1 MTRNWYAVYTQ
12 PQKEKKVALAL
23 LKKGIENFC
32 PIIKTNNAKLNIK
45 KDYYQPL
52 FNCYVFVF
60 VQDNEVELLKKVPG
74 ILNVIYWKSKPA
86 IINEMEIDI
95 LKQLTANYSC
105 IKLEKT
111 IVDMNG
117 SVRLIGEPAVAYKE
131 NSVSLKYQS
140 LKINLPTLG
149 YNMIAERTKP
159 LEEFI
164 FQESK
169 TQDNFLDFFPK
180 KFNSLFFN

>member
-1 MTRNWYAVYTQ
+1 MSRNWYAVYTQ

-32 PIIKTNNAKLNIK
+32 PIVKTNSARVNIK
-45 KDYYQPL
+45 KDFYQPL

-60 VQDNEVELLKKVPG
+60 VHENEVELLKKFPG
-74 ILNVIYWKSKPA
+74 IVNVIYWKSKPA

-111 IVDMNG
+111 MVDMNG

-180 KFNSLFFN
+180 KLNSLFFN

>member
-1 MTRNWYAVYTQ
+1 MTPNWYAVYTQ
-12 PQKEKKVALAL
+12 PQKEEKVALAL

-32 PIIKTNNAKLNIK
+32 PIVKTNNVKINIK
-45 KDYYQPL
+45 KDVYQPL
-52 FNCYVFVF
+52 FSCYVFVF
-60 VQDNEVELLKKVPG
+60 VQESELELLKKVSG
-74 ILNVIYWKSKPA
+74 ILNIIHWKSKPA

-111 IVDMNG
+111 TVDMNG
-117 SVRLIGEPAVAYKE
+117 SVRLVGEPAVAYKE

-149 YNMIAERTKP
+149 YNMVAERTKP

-164 FQESK
+164 FSTVK
-169 TQDNFLDFFPK
+169 NPRK
-180 KFNSLFFN
+180 SRLFS

>member
-1 MTRNWYAVYTQ
+1 MAHNWYAVYTQ
-12 PQKEKKVALAL
+12 PQKEEKVALAL
-23 LKKGIENFC
+23 SKKGIENFC
-32 PIIKTNNAKLNIK
+32 PIVKTNNAKINIK
-45 KDYYQPL
+45 KDFFQPL
-52 FNCYVFVF
+52 FTCYVFVF
-60 VQDNEVELLKKVPG
+60 VQENELELLKKISG
-74 ILNVIYWKSKPA
+74 ILNIIHWKSKPA
-86 IINEMEIDI
+86 LINEMEIDI

-111 IVDMNG
+111 TVDVNG

-164 FQESK
+164 FSTVK
-169 TQDNFLDFFPK
+169 NPI
-180 KFNSLFFN
+180 KFSRLFS

>member
-1 MTRNWYAVYTQ
+1 MTHNWYAVYTQ
-12 PQKEKKVALAL
+12 PQKEEKVALAL

-32 PIIKTNNAKLNIK
+32 PIVKTNNARLNIK
-45 KDYYQPL
+45 KDVYQPL

-60 VQDNEVELLKKVPG
+60 VQENELELLKKVSG
-74 ILNVIYWKSKPA
+74 ILNIIHWKSKPA

-111 IVDMNG
+111 AVDMSG

-149 YNMIAERTKP
+149 YNMVAERTKP

-164 FQESK
+164 FSTVK
-169 TQDNFLDFFPK
+169 NPRK
-180 KFNSLFFN
+180 SRLFS

>member
-12 PQKEKKVALAL
+12 PQKEEKVTSAL
-23 LKKGIENFC
+23 LRKGIESFC
-32 PIIKTNNAKLNIK
+32 PIVKTNTAKLNIK
-45 KDYYQPL
+45 KDFFQPL
-52 FNCYVFVF
+52 FSCYVFVF
-60 VQDNEVELLKKVPG
+60 VQENELESLKKVPG
-74 ILNVIYWKSKPA
+74 ILNIIHWKSKPA

-111 IVDMNG
+111 IVDING

-149 YNMIAERTKP
+149 YNMVAERTKP

-164 FQESK
+164 FSK
-169 TQDNFLDFFPK
+169 VKNPR
-180 KFNSLFFN
+180 KFSRLFS

>member
-1 MTRNWYAVYTQ
+1 MTHNWYAVYTQ
-12 PQKEKKVALAL
+12 PQKEEKVASAL

-32 PIIKTNNAKLNIK
+32 PIVKTNNSRQNIK
-45 KDYYQPL
+45 KDVYQPL
-52 FNCYVFVF
+52 FSCYVFVF
-60 VQDNEVELLKKVPG
+60 VQEKELELLKKVSG
-74 ILNVIYWKSKPA
+74 ILNIIHWKSKPA

-111 IVDMNG
+111 TVDVSG

-149 YNMIAERTKP
+149 YNMVAERTKP

-164 FQESK
+164 FSTVK
-169 TQDNFLDFFPK
+169 NPRK
-180 KFNSLFFN
+180 SRLFS

>member
-12 PQKEKKVALAL
+12 PQKEEKVASVL

-32 PIIKTNNAKLNIK
+32 PIVKKNTARLNIK
-45 KDYYQPL
+45 KDFFQPL
-52 FNCYVFVF
+52 FSCYVFVF
-60 VQDNEVELLKKVPG
+60 VQENELEALKKIAG
-74 ILNVIYWKSKPA
+74 ILNIIHWKSKPA

-111 IVDMNG
+111 IVDVTG

-140 LKINLPTLG
+140 LKINLPSLG

-164 FQESK
+164 FSNVK
-169 TQDNFLDFFPK
+169 NPI
-180 KFNSLFFN
+180 KFSRLFS